1 MKEDANMA
9 IPKYEMIKQDLLQ
22 EIRDHK
28 FIPGEKFYSEA
39 ELKNRYSVSSIT
51 VVKALNELTLE
62 GYLFRIQGK
71 GTFVSKAKVGT
82 NVKFSDI
89 ENHSVDSEHVEVLSV
104 IEEND
109 PTILKELN
117 LTAKDSYVTV
127 TRVRYSNDVPFLI
140 HHSHLPRKL
149 IQTNLENL
157 EAFSSVSERVHLDS
171 GVNLFNQSSVE
182 TNDIIF
188 PDDPSILNQL
198 RLSFREPVVEQ
209 IKTTYLDSNEVAE
222 YTVSYKHW
230 KFYKIKIEV
239 EHKKQRLGQ

>member
-1 MKEDANMA
+1 MA
-9 IPKYEMIKQDLLQ
+9 IPKYEMIKQDLLK
-22 EIRDHK
+22 EIKNHK

-39 ELKNRYSVSSIT
+39 ELKKRYSVSSIT

-89 ENHSVDSEHVEVLSV
+89 ENHSVNSEHVKVISV
-104 IEEND
+104 TEEND
-109 PTILKELN
+109 PTILKKLN
-117 LTAKDSYVTV
+117 LTTNDSYVTII
-127 TRVRYSNDVPFLI
+127 RIRYTNNIPFLI

-157 EAFSSVSERVHLDS
+157 EAFSSVYERVYLDS
-171 GVNLFNQSSVE
+171 GFDLFNQHSVE
-182 TNDIIF
+182 TNGIIF

-198 RLSFREPVVEQ
+198 RLSFREPVVQQ

-239 EHKKQRLGQ
+239 EHKKQRLVE